1 MPDRWKLVSVAVV
14 VLAALGAPGMAG
26 AGTPDLTQSF
36 YVPQAGDPDP
46 TGALAGSITPMS
58 PAVLTE
64 GTVAVRLFRACPN
77 NEGGTSLPNNARI
90 KVVVRDANGNG
101 IPNVPAADICV
112 LLNGGTVAQGF
123 SGIGADSVIANS
135 QWNPSHPFAPP
146 DPLTSACPDVRCLQ
160 ADGPTNAAGV
170 TFITFTGS
178 NPASRGIGIPDPNRN
193 WGHYDAE
200 LPVYVMGFKISGRIT
215 TGSANGTY
223 VLRIKNY
230 DWTGGLGTLTNQGE
244 WVTVTDFN
252 GIVNGIGVNNI
263 ISYWKDF
270 DSVTGV
276 AVNDLNLATNHLNH
290 NCSVPFSPGP

>member
-1 MPDRWKLVSVAVV
+1 MPDRWKLVSAAVV
-14 VLAALGAPGMAG
+14 VLAAFALPGPASAG
-26 AGTPDLTQSF
+26 VPDLTQSF

-46 TGALAGSITPMS
+46 TGLAPGIVRPFGT
-58 PAVLTE
+58 AVLTE
-64 GTVAVRLFRACPN
+64 GTNAVRLFRACPN
-77 NEGGTSLPNNARI
+77 NSGTSLPNNARI

-112 LLNGGTVAQGF
+112 LLNGGTAAQGF

-135 QWNPSHPFAPP
+135 QFNPSHNFPNGSPGP
-146 DPLTSACPDVRCLQ
+146 ACPDVRCIQ
-160 ADGPTNAAGV
+160 ADGPTNAGGV

-178 NPASRGIGIPDPNRN
+178 SPTSRGIGVRDPNRKF
-193 WGHYDAE
+193 GHYDTE

-230 DWTGGLGTLTNQGE
+230 DWTGGLGTLVNQGSS
-244 WVTVTDFN
+244 VTIADFN
-252 GIVNGIGVNNI
+252 GIANGISVHNV

-270 DSVTGV
+270 DSSGIVDVTE
-276 AVNDLNLATNHLNH
+276 LNLATNHLTH
-290 NCSVPFSPGP
+290 NCNAPTSP